1 VEVPRRCAILNCLKL
16 SEWPLMTQSGHDGG
30 IEAQSI
36 RPQERPRRSGAFKSL
51 SLFMRWPVFVDLALG
66 ALALAC

>member
-1 VEVPRRCAILNCLKL
+1 
-16 SEWPLMTQSGHDGG
+16 MTQSGHDGG